1 MEMVSKEEAEPLVLN
16 MCQFLN
22 PDRDLE
28 SLFINTARV
37 YVRTHTHTRLYIYY
51 TCLCVMLINSASHI
65 SLLIDSIDDCF
76 IHLVADPFK

>member
-22 PDRDLE
+22 PDTDLE

-37 YVRTHTHTRLYIYY
+37 YVHTHTHTLIHILYMPMCNAYKQRVAY
-51 TCLCVMLINSASHI
+51 LSAYR
-65 SLLIDSIDDCF
+65 F
-76 IHLVADPFK
+76 Y